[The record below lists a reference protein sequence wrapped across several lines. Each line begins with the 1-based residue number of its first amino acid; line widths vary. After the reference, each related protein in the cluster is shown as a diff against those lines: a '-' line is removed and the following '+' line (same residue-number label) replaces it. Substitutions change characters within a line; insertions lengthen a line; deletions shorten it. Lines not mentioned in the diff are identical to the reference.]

1 MAKAKSPIVTR
12 NVPEDPNAIFYYA
25 PAGSFMGLSKIARFV
40 HIDGVENMYEMF
52 LELSTEESTGA
63 YYCKLAYIA
72 DENTIFIWDVNGA
85 YTNYMDTDYVFQG
98 DLYADVEKHN
108 MQNMVEMNCFGEF
121 EEGIP
126 EALLGVFGC
135 SQGNTEIKY
144 LNYEDI
150 NRLCAKYSSQNNI
163 SATLGLRGVLGTDL
177 CRVVADMMLPEW
189 LLRLTQEE
197 LDENSEV
204 LFDYDAPKEFMRWFY
219 DTGMRVPD
227 AAYAC

>member
-126 EALLGVFGC
+126 EALLGVFGK
-135 SQGNTEIKY
+135 GNTQIKY
-144 LNYEDI
+144 LNRDVI
-150 NRLCAKYSSQNNI
+150 DSLCAKYMGQNKL
-163 SATLGLRGVLGTDL
+163 AAVLGLRGVLGHDM
-177 CRVVADMMLPEW
+177 CSVVADKMFPNW
-189 LLRLTQEE
+189 LKKMSGED

-219 DTGMRVPD
+219 DTGMHVPD
-227 AAYAC
+227 AAYAF